1 MRKKNWHSFVV
12 SHQLVNRV
20 YDMLDYFNFFENR
33 VESEQILK
41 KKIDSKM
48 NSIYYIEN
56 LASYFERKLKKH
68 YKNVEIRCN
77 LVDLLYDLDHLKQYL
92 TVIT

>member
-33 VESEQILK
+33 AESEQVLK
-41 KKIDSKM
+41 KKINSKM
-48 NSIYYIEN
+48 NNITILKTWLVTLKEN
-56 LASYFERKLKKH
+56 LKDIIKMLK
-68 YKNVEIRCN
+68 
-77 LVDLLYDLDHLKQYL
+77 
-92 TVIT
+92 

>member
-33 VESEQILK
+33 AESEQVLK
-41 KKIDSKM
+41 KKIKTKM
-48 NSIYYIEN
+48 NNINYID
-56 LASYFERKLKKH
+56 YFERKLKRH

>member
-1 MRKKNWHSFVV
+1 
-12 SHQLVNRV
+12 
-20 YDMLDYFNFFENR
+20 
-33 VESEQILK
+33 
-41 KKIDSKM
+41 M
-48 NSIYYIEN
+48 NNIYYIEN
-56 LASYFERKLKKH
+56 LASYFERKLKRH

>member
-20 YDMLDYFNFFENR
+20 YDMLEYFNFFKSHT
-33 VESEQILK
+33 ESELVLK
-41 KKIDSKM
+41 KKINSKM
-48 NSIYYIEN
+48 SDIYYIEN
-56 LASYFERKLKKH
+56 LAYYFERKLKRH

-92 TVIT
+92 TMIT